1 MTDKQKQFN
10 RIINKYRDRI
20 YNQALFFTA
29 NRADAADIS
38 QEVLIKLWLNYS
50 EIKQS
55 TLTSWLIAV
64 TRNLCIDYSRKKK
77 EIQFASK
84 KGSDGGLPIYSDRPD
99 TAANPEESAINNDL
113 KKRIQ
118 DALQE
123 IPEVFRNI
131 LILRE
136 IQQHRYRDIARAMDL
151 PMSSIKVYLH
161 RARKQLREKL
171 LLKVDNTETSVNRR
185 KTQHQILVEN
195 PLIRAGR

>member
-171 LLKVDNTETSVNRR
+171 LLKVDYTETSVNRR